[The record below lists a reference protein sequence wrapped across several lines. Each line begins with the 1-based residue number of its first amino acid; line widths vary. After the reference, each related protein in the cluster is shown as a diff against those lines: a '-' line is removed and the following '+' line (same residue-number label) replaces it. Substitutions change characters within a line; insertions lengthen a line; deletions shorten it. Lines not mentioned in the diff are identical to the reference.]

1 MNFLKKKQ
9 TENWII
15 KSFKLTDQNSAEK
28 FDMESKIL
36 FCNNLIEER
45 TELKS
50 ENFDINYQSSYKTKK
65 GFEKALKSK
74 KEIVICIVDFNSDKT
89 DTYFSIDNQMLN
101 LTEKPKKSTIDFCL
115 QIKAEYVN
123 EKTILELNK
132 KLISELDFD
141 YGYTTK
147 LASDFDAGSERK
159 IKKSLFSTS
168 VKISEKDFK
177 WNSEKTNI
185 LNGAIKN
192 LYPINYLNESHFTK
206 PEQKKTISE
215 FGVLRKL
222 NNRIYKWN
230 LRDSEIEKL
239 KSTKRIELNLTE

>member
-15 KSFKLTDQNSAEK
+15 KLFKLTDQNSAEK

-36 FCNNLIEER
+36 FCNNLIGKI

-50 ENFDINYQSSYKTKK
+50 ENFDINYQSNYKTKK

-74 KEIVICIVDFNSDKT
+74 KELIICIVGFGSDKT
-89 DTYFSIDNQMLN
+89 GTYFSITNQMLN
-101 LTEKPKKSTIDFCL
+101 LKEKPKKSTIDFCL
-115 QIKAEYVN
+115 QIKTEYIN
-123 EKTILELNK
+123 EKTILGFNK
-132 KLISELDFD
+132 TLIEELDFD

-147 LASDFDAGSERK
+147 LASDFDAETERK
-159 IKKSLFSTS
+159 IKKGLFSTS
-168 VKISEKDFK
+168 VKILEKDYK
-177 WNSEKTNI
+177 WNLEKTNI
-185 LNGAIKN
+185 LNGVIKN
-192 LYPINYLNESHFTK
+192 LYPINYLNESHFTN

-215 FGVLRKL
+215 FGELKKL

-230 LRDSEIEKL
+230 LTDSEIEKL

>member
-1 MNFLKKKQ
+1 MNFLKKIQ
-9 TENWII
+9 TEIWVI
-15 KSFKLTDQNSAEK
+15 KLFKLTDQNSAEK
-28 FDMESKIL
+28 FDMESKVL

-115 QIKAEYVN
+115 QIKAEFVN

-132 KLISELDFD
+132 NLITELDFD

-147 LASDFDAGSERK
+147 LTSDFDAGTERK
-159 IKKSLFSTS
+159 IKKGLFSTS
-168 VKISEKDFK
+168 VKILDKDFK
-177 WNSEKTNI
+177 WSSEKTNI

-192 LYPINYLNESHFTK
+192 LYPINYLNESHFTS
-206 PEQKKTISE
+206 PEKKKIISE
-215 FGVLRKL
+215 FGELEKI
-222 NNRIYKWN
+222 NDKIYKWN
-230 LRDSEIEKL
+230 ISNSEIEKL
-239 KSTKRIELNLTE
+239 KNTKRIELNLTE